1 MPEQLEQPAQPVPQ
15 VVLQQLQE
23 GPIERAQKL
32 GITPFEGSADPAKAL
47 SLLDTIESI
56 YKYMH
61 LTVHEKLECT
71 IFMLRGPTKYW
82 WKTVQGRY
90 RANTLIT

>member
-1 MPEQLEQPAQPVPQ
+1 M
-15 VVLQQLQE
+15 LQQLQE

-32 GITPFEGSADPAKAL
+32 GITPFEGSVDPAEAL
-47 SLLDTIESI
+47 SWLDTVESI

-61 LTVHEKLECT
+61 LTAQEKLECT
-71 IFMLRGPTKYW
+71 IFMLRGPAKHW

-90 RANTLIT
+90 GAQHTDHLGQLRERLPEQVCF